1 MNPITCETGIDTA
14 HPGMILYA
22 FERASSREEDVMEKW
37 EPKGAVTKGEAF
49 ILKRLEKKRKL
60 FGFLRRHRHEIFD
73 DAFQLE
79 LETMYRDTGAGSEP
93 VPPALMAMAVIVQGY
108 LGLSDADAV
117 DATVLDLRWQLV
129 LDRLGETEPAFSQ
142 GALQGFRER
151 LIANDMDRRLLE
163 RTIELARATSEFD
176 WKKLPKTLRV
186 AIDSSP
192 LEGAGRVEDTINLLG
207 HAGRKVAECA
217 AELLGWSVEQLC
229 REARAPLLAESS
241 VKKALDLDWSDPAQ
255 KASAVK
261 SLTVQLD
268 NLKSWLCT
276 ELATEM
282 KKPPLKDQ
290 LKTLA
295 ELMSQDLEPDPGGG
309 GMKIRIGVAPDRRV
323 SVEDGEMRH
332 GRKSKSKKFN
342 GYKRHIATDLD
353 SDLILAA
360 AITPANRPEEEA
372 APELKRD
379 IEQLGREIA
388 ELNIDRGYIASPLV
402 DQILGTGGQVICK
415 PWVARNGKSFAK
427 GAFKM
432 NIRDRTITC
441 PAGETE
447 HIEFGA
453 VVEFDPEACDHCHLR
468 ANCTAATPGTGRTVA
483 IAENERLQQKLRKLQ
498 KTPSG
503 RAKLRER
510 VAVEHR
516 LAHIGRRQG
525 RRARYRGVRKNL
537 FDLRRASA
545 IQNLET
551 IQRKA
556 A

>member
-1 MNPITCETGIDTA
+1 MNPITCAAGIDRA
-14 HPGMILYA
+14 HAGMILYV
-22 FERASSREEDVMEKW
+22 FERAWTREEAAMDRW
-37 EPKGAVTKGEAF
+37 RPKGAVTKGEEF

-73 DAFQLE
+73 DGFQAE
-79 LETMYRDTGAGSEP
+79 LETMYRDTGAGSDP
-93 VPPALMAMAVIVQGY
+93 VPPALMAMALILQGY
-108 LGLSDADAV
+108 LGMSDADAV
-117 DATVLDLRWQLV
+117 DATVFDLRWQLV
-129 LDRLGETEPAFSQ
+129 LDRQGEMEPAFSQ
-142 GALQGFRER
+142 SVLQGFRER
-151 LIANDMDRRLLE
+151 LIAHDMDRRLLE

-217 AELLGWSVEQLC
+217 AELLGWPVEQVC

-261 SLTVQLD
+261 SLSVQLD
-268 NLKSWLCT
+268 NLKNWLGSQLT
-276 ELATEM
+276 AEM
-282 KKPPLKDQ
+282 RKPPLKDQ

-309 GMKIRIGVAPDRRV
+309 GMKIRDGVAPDRRV

-332 GRKSKSKKFN
+332 GRKSKSKRFN

-353 SDLILAA
+353 SDLILAG

-379 IEQLGREIA
+379 IAQLDREIA

-402 DQILGTGGQVICK
+402 DEVLGTGGQVICK

-427 GAFKM
+427 GAFKINM
-432 NIRDRTITC
+432 RDRTITC

-447 HIEFGA
+447 HIEFGS
-453 VVEFDPEACDHCHLR
+453 VVEFDPEACDHCRLR
-468 ANCTAATPGTGRTVA
+468 ANCTAASPGTGRTVA
-483 IAENERLQQKLRKLQ
+483 IAENEQLQHRLRKLQ
-498 KTPSG
+498 KTPTG

-537 FDLRRASA
+537 FDLRRACA
-545 IQNLET
+545 IQNFET